1 MHTSD
6 KYFSVAK
13 AWEIMLYKELK
24 SLVCDMRDSLQN
36 PQQLI
41 FLSKFALFVYEI
53 EAVKEFI

>member
-13 AWEIMLYKELK
+13 AWEIMLYKEFK
-24 SLVCDMRDSLQN
+24 SHVCDMRDSLQK

-41 FLSKFALFVYEI
+41 LLSKFALFVYEI
-53 EAVKEFI
+53 EAVK